1 MGFGDGLKSSAL
13 RIPGSVRYYFL
24 LALACAVVFAVV
36 AMPNFLEGR
45 SIIWEYDGYSLYM
58 NFFIL
63 EGEMLRSL
71 FSSLFAGQIPDLST
85 YSFDS
90 GYGADI
96 LATTAGCFNDP
107 FNLTSMFCPPEYAEY
122 LYEVLIF
129 VRFYLAAVAFSIF
142 CRYKGKA
149 RDATLIA
156 AVCYVTSGFVVFWA
170 VTWHANFLNVAILLP
185 FILMGAEK
193 IFSGGKPYVLVVAM
207 SLSLLF
213 SVYFSYMLIL
223 ILLGYCLIKFLFSE
237 GEKSPKRFFP
247 LLLSFFAYILVAFL
261 IAAVVVVPEVIMLTS
276 MGRVGIEREDIL
288 LQPLSYYLYLPMTL
302 VGTPLSAKGAYLGI
316 VPTLLLGSFFFL
328 KNKEGIPERKAW
340 LVGLALCVVGVLI
353 PFFGKAMNGFSY
365 VSDRWMVILA
375 FCSSYIVCLAVSEL
389 LSGKSL
395 KVKGYLTFLAI
406 YAFVLI
412 LTSFYL
418 GSLRAVIVLV
428 AFCVISLFV
437 VMAIVRIP
445 NRKVLCTTLLGL
457 LVFGVGC
464 TTFPYFSSWGSNYGG
479 SYALNG
485 EVSKS
490 YKSNPIGLFASDVLP
505 EWRVSQPRHYTYCN
519 AALSAG
525 VRGIDFY
532 SSFYNQNVDDYRQAL
547 GLSDDNSNY
556 KFIGSDSRVALD
568 ALAGAKYY
576 LASEGED
583 GFVPEGYEKVV
594 DKDGYTLYETDYALP
609 LSFVCSDTISEQ
621 TLVALTP
628 VERQEVML
636 SSLVLDSSRDDSSNE
651 IEAKTTSYTEPLEII
666 STSGLSVENGSIEVK
681 RKGATLSFRASVRD
695 GVESYLTFSG
705 LRYQPEKEQIGDI
718 FDRKGS
724 LAKKVGKTFKTLMS
738 TSPSESNLTIDRGN
752 YSRKIKLRT
761 GMSAMYSGK
770 EDWVIN
776 LGTSD
781 EDADVVT
788 ITFQN
793 KGTYSYESIELAY
806 QPLSS
811 VIDSVKKLEQGPT
824 VSTICSGNNVQIETE
839 AIKEGDY
846 IYVSLPFSSGWTA
859 RLNGQLASID
869 KANIG
874 FMAVRVQE
882 DGPQVL
888 DLTYETP
895 GLRLGFIVSVFGVVA
910 FMIMFGCFRVRGG
923 KRRISAIRK
932 GASK

>member
-1 MGFGDGLKSSAL
+1 M
-13 RIPGSVRYYFL
+13 
-24 LALACAVVFAVV
+24 
-36 AMPNFLEGR
+36 
-45 SIIWEYDGYSLYM
+45 
-58 NFFIL
+58 
-63 EGEMLRSL
+63 
-71 FSSLFAGQIPDLST
+71 
-85 YSFDS
+85 
-90 GYGADI
+90 
-96 LATTAGCFNDP
+96 
-107 FNLTSMFCPPEYAEY
+107 
-122 LYEVLIF
+122 
-129 VRFYLAAVAFSIF
+129 
-142 CRYKGKA
+142 
-149 RDATLIA
+149 
-156 AVCYVTSGFVVFWA
+156 
-170 VTWHANFLNVAILLP
+170 
-185 FILMGAEK
+185 
-193 IFSGGKPYVLVVAM
+193 
-207 SLSLLF
+207 
-213 SVYFSYMLIL
+213 
-223 ILLGYCLIKFLFSE
+223 
-237 GEKSPKRFFP
+237 
-247 LLLSFFAYILVAFL
+247 
-261 IAAVVVVPEVIMLTS
+261 
-276 MGRVGIEREDIL
+276 
-288 LQPLSYYLYLPMTL
+288 
-302 VGTPLSAKGAYLGI
+302 
-316 VPTLLLGSFFFL
+316 
-328 KNKEGIPERKAW
+328 
-340 LVGLALCVVGVLI
+340 
-353 PFFGKAMNGFSY
+353 
-365 VSDRWMVILA
+365 
-375 FCSSYIVCLAVSEL
+375 
-389 LSGKSL
+389 
-395 KVKGYLTFLAI
+395 
-406 YAFVLI
+406 
-412 LTSFYL
+412 
-418 GSLRAVIVLV
+418 
-428 AFCVISLFV
+428 
-437 VMAIVRIP
+437 
-445 NRKVLCTTLLGL
+445 
-457 LVFGVGC
+457 
-464 TTFPYFSSWGSNYGG
+464 
-479 SYALNG
+479 
-485 EVSKS
+485 
-490 YKSNPIGLFASDVLP
+490 
-505 EWRVSQPRHYTYCN
+505 
-519 AALSAG
+519 
-525 VRGIDFY
+525 
-532 SSFYNQNVDDYRQAL
+532 
-547 GLSDDNSNY
+547 
-556 KFIGSDSRVALD
+556 
-568 ALAGAKYY
+568 
-576 LASEGED
+576 
-583 GFVPEGYEKVV
+583 PEGYEKVV
-594 DKDGYTLYETDYALP
+594 DKDGYTLYETDCALP